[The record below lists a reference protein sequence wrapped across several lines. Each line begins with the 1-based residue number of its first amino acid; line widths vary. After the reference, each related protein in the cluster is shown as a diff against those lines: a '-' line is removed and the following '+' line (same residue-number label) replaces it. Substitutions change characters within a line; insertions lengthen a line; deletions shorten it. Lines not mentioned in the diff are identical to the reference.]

1 MSRIPETQRQTGTAS
16 EPHVV
21 ASAEGVTFS
30 LLMAA
35 YGAAEHIG
43 PAIQSVLNQTRADW
57 ELIVVDDHSPDGL
70 GQCVAPFRTDPRIG
84 YVRLATN
91 GGPAAARNVAAAM
104 ARGQY
109 FVIFDADDLLEPNF
123 LERTLRALD
132 AGADLVATCAV
143 RFYEDGVARVQA
155 NDPPPLD
162 TSDRERAF
170 LQILRGP
177 FFYNGLTFR
186 RATFEDTGGFN
197 ESLRLAEDLDL
208 WLRAAAGG
216 CSVSTIHEPIY
227 RYRVQGSSLS
237 RGGNEQTAAFAAS
250 ELRILKSLARTIP
263 MTYDRHKALSEHA
276 RRPRSSLHLARA
288 RLALRSRDRLAL
300 RREALRLMRVRPSA
314 RAAAMAIGGYLPP
327 AVIEAMERVYVAT
340 KARRKTA

>member
-1 MSRIPETQRQTGTAS
+1 MSRIPETQRQTGQAS

-21 ASAEGVTFS
+21 ETAEGVTFS

-43 PAIQSVLNQTRADW
+43 PAIQSVLNQTLADW

-70 GQCVAPFRTDPRIG
+70 GECVAPFRTDPRIG

-91 GGPAAARNVAAAM
+91 GGPSVARNVAAAM

-109 FVIFDADDLLEPNF
+109 FVIFDADDLLEPTF

-132 AGADLVATCAV
+132 GGADLVATCAV
-143 RFYEDGVARVQA
+143 RFYEDGVARIQA

-186 RATFEDTGGFN
+186 RAAFEDSGGFN
-197 ESLRLAEDLDL
+197 ESLGAAEDLDL
-208 WLRAAAGG
+208 WLRVAAGG
-216 CSVSTIHEPIY
+216 CLVRTIHEPIY
-227 RYRVQGSSLS
+227 RYRVQGASLS
-237 RGGNEQTAAFAAS
+237 RGGDEQTAAFAAN
-250 ELRILKSLARTIP
+250 ELRVLKSLARTIP

-288 RLALRSRDRLAL
+288 RLALRDRDRVVL
-300 RREALRLMRVRPSA
+300 RREALRLIRVRPSA
-314 RAAAMAIGGYLPP
+314 RAATMAIGSYLPP
-327 AVIEAMERVYVAT
+327 FAIDTIEKVYLT
-340 KARRKTA
+340 LKARRQRF